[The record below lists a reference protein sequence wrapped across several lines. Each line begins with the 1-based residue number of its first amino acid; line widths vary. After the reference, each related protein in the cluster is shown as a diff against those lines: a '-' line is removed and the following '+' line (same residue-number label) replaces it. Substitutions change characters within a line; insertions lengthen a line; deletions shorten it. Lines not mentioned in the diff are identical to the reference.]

1 MFIVAGL
8 ISAIIFVALGYFAF
22 WTAMRQGTSADI
34 AKFGKIMGIVLL
46 CLGGIVLILGVT
58 TGSFMGH
65 MMGGGMFPYPFR
77 GWGIGRMGMT
87 RATVEDIT
95 RDIKELNT
103 KTDDLEQRLNEI
115 PVFIQ
120 DLVKQNLER
129 MKKEEKK

>member
-8 ISAIIFVALGYFAF
+8 ISAIIFVTLGYFAF

-34 AKFGKIMGIVLL
+34 AKFGKIMGIILL

-65 MMGGGMFPYPFR
+65 MMGGGMFSYPFR
-77 GWGIGRMGMT
+77 GWGIGRMGMG
-87 RATVEDIT
+87 RATIEDISD
-95 RDIKELNT
+95 DIKELRA